1 MKELTIIIPAYKK
14 PKSLRRLL
22 NSIEKF
28 TSRDLTDV
36 IVVFDDGEVQELP
49 SFAKGVLCGNQT
61 GAIMAIW
68 KGVLMADSKVV
79 GVLGDDTEL
88 ITPYTD
94 EIIIDGAVFG
104 FVIGLNDGIQE
115 GRAHPFMWRDH
126 WLEGLGLSP
135 CYRHYFSDTE
145 LYKIAKHH
153 DYWRYIKECKIL
165 HHHIYAKN
173 KGLQTD
179 ILEETTG
186 ASHETAKLD
195 GQIHRNRMMWWEA
208 KGKPIVI
215 PWSIT

>member
-14 PKSLRRLL
+14 PKSLKRLL

-36 IVVFDDGEVQELP
+36 IVVFDDGEITELP
-49 SFAKGVLCGNQT
+49 AFAKGVLCGNQT

-68 KGVLMADSKVV
+68 KGVLMANSEIV

-88 ITPYTD
+88 ITLNTD
-94 EIIIDGAVFG
+94 KIIINETIFD
-104 FVIGLNDGIQE
+104 FVSGLNDGIQE
-115 GRAHPFMWRDH
+115 GRAHPFMYKDY
-126 WLEGLGLSP
+126 WLDGYGLPP
-135 CYRHYFSDTE
+135 CYRHYFADTE
-145 LYKIAKHH
+145 IYKINHH
-153 DYWRYIKECKIL
+153 WNYLSRAKIL

-173 KGLQTD
+173 KGLQAD

-195 GQIHRNRMMWWEA
+195 GQMHKNRMEWWEA
-208 KGKPIVI
+208 NGKPTSI